1 MNKKGSVIDLL
12 YILIAI
18 FVMALVIIV
27 GYKMFSD
34 VTSEIA
40 EMHPDSVAAQTT
52 ATTLPNM
59 YLAYNGL
66 FMVIFV
72 FGMLA
77 AIVSALFVNT
87 HPVFGVVSIILM
99 ILFTFFAA
107 VLGNAYQDFETS
119 SEIADDASQFTM
131 VSYFWAHAPKIMLF
145 GLAIVIIV
153 LYAKTRQGGQI

>member
-1 MNKKGSVIDLL
+1 MNKRGSVVDLL
-12 YILIAI
+12 YVLLAMFVLAI
-18 FVMALVIIV
+18 VVVI
-27 GYKMFSD
+27 GYTMFSGI
-34 VTSEIA
+34 TTELTNQF
-40 EMHPDSVAAQTT
+40 PDSTTATKT

-59 YLAYNGL
+59 YLAYNTL

-77 AIVSALFVNT
+77 ALVSALFVQT

-107 VLGNAYQDFETS
+107 VLSNAYQDFEATS
-119 SEIADDASQFTM
+119 TDAQRFNM
-131 VSYFWAHAPKIMLF
+131 VSYFWAHAPKIMLL
-145 GLAIVIIV
+145 GLVLVIIV